1 MYIKSLT
8 DTAQIINI
16 VPYDKMHGHQPPVQ
30 LFLNLEEIRPSS
42 PALLVDSSMV
52 ARRAMG
58 LGRTSPALL
67 PRARLG
73 DYMRRLWMSGCPQ
86 CGLEPMSVSSR

>member
-30 LFLNLEEIRPSS
+30 MFLNLGRNLPIQPCQS
-42 PALLVDSSMV
+42 VDSSVV
-52 ARRAMG
+52 AQRAMSS
-58 LGRTSPALL
+58 GRTSLVLL
-67 PRARLG
+67 PGARLG
-73 DYMRRLWMSGCPQ
+73 DYMRRLWMSRCS
-86 CGLEPMSVSSR
+86 GLEAMPVSSG